1 MGGELLPTLFS
12 GPFDECLINNGAS
25 RAVNEVHLHPNTA
38 LLRPVTSRVEDVKY
52 DTGGY
57 G

>member
-12 GPFDECLINNGAS
+12 GPFDDLLIYNGAS
-25 RAVNEVHLHPNTA
+25 RAVNEVHLHPDTA
-38 LLRPVTSRVEDVKY
+38 LPRPVTSRVEDVKY